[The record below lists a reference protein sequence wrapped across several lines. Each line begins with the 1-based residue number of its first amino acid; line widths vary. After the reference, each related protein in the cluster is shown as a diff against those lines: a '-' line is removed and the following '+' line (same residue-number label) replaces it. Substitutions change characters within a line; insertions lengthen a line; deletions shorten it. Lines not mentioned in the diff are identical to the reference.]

1 MRKKLKLKTT
11 SNRKNGLKINSTK
24 KSILKKNCDSKN
36 NEKTRTKKNNSNK
49 IVKVEEK
56 IFPEKKIEILVE
68 KDEKNGNSVKF
79 RKNSKNRK
87 KKEENDFQ
95 IREIIRNTLADPNET
110 PLKWWE
116 KEPIKYAITHPVVK
130 SRLEMLMGSNI
141 VRLTDRKY
149 MLKLMSKIQQD
160 YEAQQQIR
168 IKERM
173 KEELSRTK
181 MMILNKLMPIQDAPE
196 DIRKHSL
203 FQLYVQCESIIQN
216 TSKKETRKLTRLRKS
231 LYRMLY
237 PNAKNSEKDELDKE
251 ENVHF
256 KKNLNGAETEMVPL
270 TDEEIF
276 AHLREEEEKN
286 DMERGYILNQEDYDR
301 LHYETEDVKSL
312 RNAKSV
318 EEMYAKAHAIVG
330 ILNSYADEAR
340 YKQGVYN
347 DCNEKLQSETKNNL
361 NPMENDTK

>member
-1 MRKKLKLKTT
+1 MAHCGSFWTT
-11 SNRKNGLKINSTK
+11 LELLVSIAGKNELNSPQFNEE
-24 KSILKKNCDSKN
+24 IEDWLN
-36 NEKTRTKKNNSNK
+36 NFRTKDKYHYLFSSRQ
-49 IVKVEEK
+49 
-56 IFPEKKIEILVE
+56 
-68 KDEKNGNSVKF
+68 DEN
-79 RKNSKNRK
+79 
-87 KKEENDFQ
+87 KEEN
-95 IREIIRNTLADPNET
+95 EKET
-110 PLKWWE
+110 P
-116 KEPIKYAITHPVVK
+116 PIDYHLIECNITHPVVK

-181 MMILNKLMPIQDAPE
+181 IMILNKLMPIQDAPE

-237 PNAKNSEKDELDKE
+237 PNATNSEKDELDKE
-251 ENVHF
+251 ENVHL
-256 KKNLNGAETEMVPL
+256 KKITNGAETEIVSL
-270 TDEEIF
+270 TDEEIS
-276 AHLREEEEKN
+276 ALLREEEEKS

-301 LHYETEDVKSL
+301 LHYETEDVKGL

-340 YKQGVYN
+340 YKQGDYN
-347 DCNEKLQSETKNNL
+347 DCNEKLLSETKNTL
-361 NPMENDTK
+361 NSMENETK